1 MSLFVTNYFTN
12 EAHLEVVFYRS
23 STLGDLF
30 ATINPEK
37 DRIYLHEGE
46 NLNCVSIYLTL
57 NELGIKD
64 GSIIKSNTR
73 VTDLFFLD
81 GALKLYLDCN
91 GKTQVLHFSKQT
103 TITQFFNVVDTY
115 H

>member
-12 EAHLEVVFYRS
+12 EAHLEVVFYRN
-23 STLGDLF
+23 STLGNLF
-30 ATINPEK
+30 AMIDPKK

-73 VTDLFFLD
+73 VTDPFF
-81 GALKLYLDCN
+81 
-91 GKTQVLHFSKQT
+91 
-103 TITQFFNVVDTY
+103 
-115 H
+115 